1 MLFRH
6 TVSVEDHELSVDHA
20 PIHAPPR
27 PFLRNIHHRQIQHF
41 QKAVVR
47 REYRFRFGHLSEL
60 AVEAFDGIRG
70 INQSADGVITT
81 PKIRIPFIEKNL
93 LFLSLIIKDKTE
105 GIFLTLFL
113 IILEISFYYSLYA
126 FSNGDSLFLGHV
138 CRKNEVVKSPFEWQF
153 HTNNI

>member
-1 MLFRH
+1 MAFECNYLNQP
-6 TVSVEDHELSVDHA
+6 S
-20 PIHAPPR
+20 P
-27 PFLRNIHHRQIQHF
+27 
-41 QKAVVR
+41 
-47 REYRFRFGHLSEL
+47 LSEYGL
-60 AVEAFDGIRG
+60 FSLLSTSSRL
-70 INQSADGVITT
+70 ITT

-153 HTNNI
+153 HTNNT